1 MVIYTNEHQILSDLN
16 KCFKN
21 DLKEI
26 DVDLYELIIEGKED
40 ENCIKKIIVKAN
52 EYEKILKKIYFHF
65 KINNNLYIE
74 WFENFNLY

>member
-1 MVIYTNEHQILSDLN
+1 ML
-16 KCFKN
+16 FK
-21 DLKEI
+21 KYYF
-26 DVDLYELIIEGKED
+26 DLYELIIEGKED